1 MNLRWIEG
9 KKNIFFPLL
18 HQQLAGLELAAPA
31 SNLMGLIRKK
41 SSEGLEYFHIVNID
55 LSSYP
60 GAKFIKPY
68 TYDSCALSYLNY
80 TLI

>member
-9 KKNIFFPLL
+9 RKNFFFSF
-18 HQQLAGLELAAPA
+18 LAPAIGRTRAGA

-60 GAKFIKPY
+60 GAKIHQ
-68 TYDSCALSYLNY
+68 AIYL
-80 TLI
+80 